1 MSFIK
6 DFMEFKKYKNNQI
19 FNTSE
24 LYVADYG
31 KITVSDGNVEG
42 KPNFAVAEF
51 KPDRCL
57 IVVEATQKEVTAY
70 CKNKYGSLY
79 DCDFS
84 GHQFENPKN
93 TKYYKTLTMNGKLI
107 PLVTTKS
114 ILSHNNLFDAT
125 NFGIYDVAREVKT
138 LNSVKNNNVRFAS
151 SVTLEDIYDLEEILN
166 NTPYLSL

>member
-1 MSFIK
+1 MSFVK
-6 DFMEFKKYKNNQI
+6 DFMEFRKYKNNRI

-24 LYVADYG
+24 LFVADYG
-31 KITVSDGNVEG
+31 KITISDGNIEG
-42 KPNFAVAEF
+42 KPNFTLAEF

-57 IVVEATQKEVTAY
+57 VVVEATPKEVTAY

-93 TKYYKTLTMNGKLI
+93 TKYYKALTMGGKLI
-107 PLVTTKS
+107 PLATTKS
-114 ILSHNNLFDAT
+114 ILSFSSPFNAPD
-125 NFGIYDVAREVKT
+125 FGIYEVARNVKP

-151 SVTLEDIYDLEEILN
+151 SITLEDIYDLEEILN
-166 NTPYLSL
+166 NAPFLSL